1 MNELQIFK
9 NPDFGQVR
17 VVNINGEAWLVG
29 KDVAEVL
36 GYENQNRDIVRH
48 VDEDD
53 RMMVDGKTQYQNG
66 IELGQR
72 GGWLINESG
81 LYSLVL
87 SSKLP
92 NAKKF
97 RRWVT
102 SEVLPSIRKTGGY
115 KVEKPMDD
123 MEVLCRAVLISD
135 KRIKALENKI
145 ELDAPKVAYA
155 DYASAS
161 KDSILIR
168 DFCHGLPKEGFKI
181 GERKLY
187 KLLVKHEILAKKPK
201 GYDISQKYAN
211 AGYFERPPRVLPVK
225 VGEAP
230 KIRFTVYITV
240 KGQKWLLNKLKT
252 WKNEIETQL
261 DLGF

>member
-1 MNELQIFK
+1 MNELQAFY

-17 VVNINGEAWLVG
+17 MVMIEDTPYFVG
-29 KDVAEVL
+29 KDVAEIL
-36 GYENQNRDIVRH
+36 GYKDTVNALKSH
-48 VDEDD
+48 VDDED
-53 RMMVDGKTQYQNG
+53 K
-66 IELGQR
+66 LGWQITTSGQKR
-72 GGWLINESG
+72 NVTLINESG
-81 LYSLVL
+81 AYALVFG
-87 SSKLP
+87 SKLP
-92 NAKKF
+92 NARKF
-97 RRWVT
+97 KRWVT
-102 SEVLPSIRKTGGY
+102 SEILPSIRKTGGY
-115 KVEKPMDD
+115 KVETKPMDD

-187 KLLVKHEILAKKPK
+187 SLLVKHNILAKKTK

-240 KGQKWLLNKLKT
+240 KGQKWLLNKLKK

>member
-1 MNELQIFK
+1 MISCVLK
-9 NPDFGQVR
+9 LSTQVKKR
-17 VVNINGEAWLVG
+17 
-29 KDVAEVL
+29 EV
-36 GYENQNRDIVRH
+36 
-48 VDEDD
+48 
-53 RMMVDGKTQYQNG
+53 T
-66 IELGQR
+66 
-72 GGWLINESG
+72 LINESG
-81 LYSLVL
+81 VYALVFG
-87 SSKLP
+87 SKLP
-92 NAKKF
+92 NARKF
-97 RRWVT
+97 KHWVT

-115 KVEKPMDD
+115 KVEAKPMDD

-161 KDSILIR
+161 KDSVLIR
-168 DFCHGLPKEGFKI
+168 DFCHGLPKEGIKI
-181 GERKLY
+181 GEHKLY
-187 KLLVKHEILAKKPK
+187 ALLVKHKVLAKKQN
-201 GYDISQKYAN
+201 GYDIYQKYAN
-211 AGYFERPPRVLPVK
+211 AGYFERPPRALPVK

>member
-72 GGWLINESG
+72 GG
-81 LYSLVL
+81 
-87 SSKLP
+87 
-92 NAKKF
+92 
-97 RRWVT
+97 
-102 SEVLPSIRKTGGY
+102 
-115 KVEKPMDD
+115 
-123 MEVLCRAVLISD
+123 
-135 KRIKALENKI
+135 
-145 ELDAPKVAYA
+145 
-155 DYASAS
+155 
-161 KDSILIR
+161 
-168 DFCHGLPKEGFKI
+168 
-181 GERKLY
+181 
-187 KLLVKHEILAKKPK
+187 
-201 GYDISQKYAN
+201 
-211 AGYFERPPRVLPVK
+211 
-225 VGEAP
+225 
-230 KIRFTVYITV
+230 
-240 KGQKWLLNKLKT
+240 LKT

>member
-29 KDVAEVL
+29 SDVATAL
-36 GYENQNRDIVRH
+36 GYTNPAKAIRDHVYDEDKLTERFVLSGQNREVIV
-48 VDEDD
+48 
-53 RMMVDGKTQYQNG
+53 
-66 IELGQR
+66 
-72 GGWLINESG
+72 INESG
-81 LYSLVL
+81 VYSLIF

-92 NAKKF
+92 TAKKF
-97 RRWVT
+97 KHWVT

-187 KLLVKHEILAKKPK
+187 ALLVKHKVLTKKPK
-201 GYDISQKYAN
+201 GYDISQHYAEE
-211 AGYFERPPRVLPVK
+211 GYFERPPRALPVK